1 MNPNAADKVVNAL
14 EAMLSDFVQGNPSQ
28 ASADLATEA
37 LMESER
43 PYVVSEDVET
53 IGTAIGELECPMC
66 SYSHPMQRDALAALD
81 RLALKDSST
90 PLSPSENLES
100 DAKYVRLMLT
110 VDGKQPCQYEQAFD
124 CLDRLAAA
132 AQKGVS

>member
-14 EAMLSDFVQGNPSQ
+14 EAMLSDFVQGNLSQ

-53 IGTAIGELECPMC
+53 IREALEWGGLTFAEQERQVPLDAIKAGV
-66 SYSHPMQRDALAALD
+66 AA
-81 RLALKDSST
+81 
-90 PLSPSENLES
+90 
-100 DAKYVRLMLT
+100 
-110 VDGKQPCQYEQAFD
+110 
-124 CLDRLAAA
+124 LDRLAAA
-132 AQKGVS
+132 AGRKE